1 VLRDALPAAHEVARI
16 MAAVPG
22 MTIDRQPRRR
32 RFRVVGFGRVD
43 FSGVGLFR
51 STWINP
57 DPLSSREL
65 QPDGQHA
72 RTTGFPRRS
81 LDKIA
86 YAGDSPAES
95 PDPVCIDN
103 YVKDDPSADSV

>member
-1 VLRDALPAAHEVARI
+1 VFRDALPAAREVARI
-16 MAAVPG
+16 MTAVPG
-22 MTIDRQPRRR
+22 MTIDRQRRRR
-32 RFRVVGFGRVD
+32 RFQVVGSAGSISAASDSFAVRGSTQIRSHLVSFNLMANTREQLD
-43 FSGVGLFR
+43 FL
-51 STWINP
+51 
-57 DPLSSREL
+57 
-65 QPDGQHA
+65 
-72 RTTGFPRRS
+72 RRS